1 MKKQNFIGV
10 SGHIVITNALTGEI
24 VYEGDNHV
32 TDVGLGW
39 IADQCSDA
47 GEAAISHVAVGTG
60 VLNNDGTDT
69 ALATELARVAITS
82 NTQTTTSF
90 TVAAQFPAGTGTGTL
105 TEVGMFNDASA
116 GTLIAAKVIN
126 IGKEATDA
134 YNIYWTITFT
144 RAA

>member
-47 GEAAISHVAVGTG
+47 GEAAISWC
-60 VLNNDGTDT
+60 
-69 ALATELARVAITS
+69 
-82 NTQTTTSF
+82 F
-90 TVAAQFPAGTGTGTL
+90 
-105 TEVGMFNDASA
+105 
-116 GTLIAAKVIN
+116 K
-126 IGKEATDA
+126 
-134 YNIYWTITFT
+134 
-144 RAA
+144 

>member
-1 MKKQNFIGV
+1 M
-10 SGHIVITNALTGEI
+10 
-24 VYEGDNHV
+24 
-32 TDVGLGW
+32 
-39 IADQCSDA
+39 
-47 GEAAISHVAVGTG
+47 
-60 VLNNDGTDT
+60 
-69 ALATELARVAITS
+69 
-82 NTQTTTSF
+82 
-90 TVAAQFPAGTGTGTL
+90 AAQFPAGTGTGTL